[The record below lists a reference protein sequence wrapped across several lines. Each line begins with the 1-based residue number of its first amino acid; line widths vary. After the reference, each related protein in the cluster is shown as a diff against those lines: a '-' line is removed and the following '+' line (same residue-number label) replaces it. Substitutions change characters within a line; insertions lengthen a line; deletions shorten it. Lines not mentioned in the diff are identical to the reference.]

1 MAKIDL
7 LTPGR
12 QELGQVTIPC
22 PQAAGSVAK
31 NHSLMTCW
39 LKMWERAGAC
49 GGLTDRYARASRY
62 VCVPCASCAQRS
74 T

>member
-22 PQAAGSVAK
+22 PQA
-31 NHSLMTCW
+31 SLGW
-39 LKMWERAGAC
+39 LSP
-49 GGLTDRYARASRY
+49 TRYREALGFA
-62 VCVPCASCAQRS
+62 A
-74 T
+74 